1 MFMKIFT
8 VLTISFNNI
17 FTIPP
22 NINNDKTTIQLI
34 RTKRQS
40 DKIYNFE
47 IENLEKVY
55 FHLLRDKNRV
65 GEINMYQKD
74 NINLNKKLPELKNL
88 NKLIFLFTKEFYNN
102 QDKQDKITK
111 LITTYRQKITGP
123 NGPNIKPHELWII
136 NKKITIKV
144 QSTKLEIWDNSDNT
158 IDYTLRNTSNFE
170 IKIENP

>member
-47 IENLEKVY
+47 IENLKKVY

-65 GEINMYQKD
+65 G
-74 NINLNKKLPELKNL
+74 
-88 NKLIFLFTKEFYNN
+88 
-102 QDKQDKITK
+102 
-111 LITTYRQKITGP
+111 
-123 NGPNIKPHELWII
+123 
-136 NKKITIKV
+136 
-144 QSTKLEIWDNSDNT
+144 
-158 IDYTLRNTSNFE
+158 
-170 IKIENP
+170 